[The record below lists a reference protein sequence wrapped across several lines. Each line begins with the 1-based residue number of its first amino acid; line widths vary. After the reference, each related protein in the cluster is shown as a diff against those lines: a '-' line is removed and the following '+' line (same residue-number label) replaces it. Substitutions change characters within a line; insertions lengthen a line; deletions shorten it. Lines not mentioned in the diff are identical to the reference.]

1 MLRRS
6 ARRRRA
12 ARRPPDLYRFQSLC
26 RAPPARKTRV
36 QRIIHWST
44 AMKSVLLAA
53 MLAFA
58 ATAASAHEYKAGS
71 LEIKHPWSRATPK
84 GATIAGGYM
93 KIINTGTT
101 PDRLIGGSTAG
112 AGKFEIHEMSMDNG
126 VMKMRPLPNGVEIKP
141 GATVEFKP
149 GSYHLM
155 FVGINQ
161 PFEQGKRV
169 KGTLEFEKAG
179 KVDVEYAVEAIG
191 GTPKGEHDHSGAA
204 HQGH

>member
-1 MLRRS
+1 
-6 ARRRRA
+6 
-12 ARRPPDLYRFQSLC
+12 
-26 RAPPARKTRV
+26 
-36 QRIIHWST
+36 
-44 AMKSVLLAA
+44 MKSVLLAA
-53 MLAFA
+53 MLATTLTLA
-58 ATAASAHEYKAGS
+58 ASAASAHEYKAGS

-84 GATIAGGYM
+84 GATVAGGYL

-101 PDRLIGGSTAG
+101 PDRLIGGSTEV

-126 VMKMRPLPNGVEIKP
+126 VMKMRPLANGVEIKP
-141 GATVEFKP
+141 GQTVEFKP

-155 FVGINQ
+155 FVGISQ
-161 PFEQGKRV
+161 PVEQGKRV

-191 GTPKGEHDHSGAA
+191 GTPKGEQDHSGM